1 MGSLQCAICSN
12 APAAARLLSA
22 RAGPSRLSGV
32 QRSLHRSLRQQAS
45 SADSSTNGNS
55 DASTSNAVD
64 NGAKA
69 ATSTNTA
76 GLELPKM
83 LPRPLGVSDSP
94 HLETKSWKERML
106 SQEERLRERKHLV
119 KQASKGY
126 FEDYNALRRTG
137 GKAWLAPKTLIQ
149 EKASL
154 YFPEI
159 AGTSITSKSKEI
171 NTTDVLKGK
180 ISLVGMLSTRASE
193 AHVQSYA
200 ARITEAMK
208 NEPLFQFVQ
217 INCQENRLKWIL
229 VGIFISS
236 LRRSV
241 PPQHRDTYFVST
253 QNLEYLREPMGMMN
267 KHCGYVYLVDE
278 NAKIRWAAASFAH
291 TVAAS
296 KSDAPQASIRF
307 DEVESLHACIQLL
320 VQRLRESQ
328 SPKQ

>member
-106 SQEERLRERKHLV
+106 SQEERLRERKHLYARFI
-119 KQASKGY
+119 QMFYDSSDNERSESSKRQKG
-126 FEDYNALRRTG
+126 
-137 GKAWLAPKTLIQ
+137 TL
-149 EKASL
+149 K
-154 YFPEI
+154 
-159 AGTSITSKSKEI
+159 IT
-171 NTTDVLKGK
+171 
-180 ISLVGMLSTRASE
+180 MLSG
-193 AHVQSYA
+193 VQA
-200 ARITEAMK
+200 GK
-208 NEPLFQFVQ
+208 P
-217 INCQENRLKWIL
+217 
-229 VGIFISS
+229 G
-236 LRRSV
+236 
-241 PPQHRDTYFVST
+241 
-253 QNLEYLREPMGMMN
+253 
-267 KHCGYVYLVDE
+267 
-278 NAKIRWAAASFAH
+278 
-291 TVAAS
+291 
-296 KSDAPQASIRF
+296 
-307 DEVESLHACIQLL
+307 
-320 VQRLRESQ
+320 
-328 SPKQ
+328 